1 MHTAWQGACSCCA
14 VKQGTAA
21 LTAEPKHYCCS
32 PLQSCSVLAAEHIC
46 LECGELNSA
55 CGFHP
60 AGLFA
65 GVNGFAVA
73 SLVLNN
79 CLFLLSVVLLAK

>member
-1 MHTAWQGACSCCA
+1 MAQT
-14 VKQGTAA
+14 
-21 LTAEPKHYCCS
+21 
-32 PLQSCSVLAAEHIC
+32 
-46 LECGELNSA
+46 NSA
-55 CGFHP
+55 HSFHP

>member
-1 MHTAWQGACSCCA
+1 MDELA
-14 VKQGTAA
+14 KQCGHDHRGVLTRAFDA
-21 LTAEPKHYCCS
+21 L
-32 PLQSCSVLAAEHIC
+32 
-46 LECGELNSA
+46 
-55 CGFHP
+55 

-73 SLVLNN
+73 STVINN